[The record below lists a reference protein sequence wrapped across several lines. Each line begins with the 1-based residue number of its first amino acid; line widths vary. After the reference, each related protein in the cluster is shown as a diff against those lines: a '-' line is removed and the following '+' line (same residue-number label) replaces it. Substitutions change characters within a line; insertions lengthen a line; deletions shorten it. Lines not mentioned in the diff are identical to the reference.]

1 MKKQLFALTL
11 AGLILLPACV
21 KEVES
26 PSVTAARQAK
36 AEQLASITALNNA
49 NAQAQLTLANA
60 EAALK
65 AAEAKAKEAEA
76 LKISA
81 ETELIKVQAEL
92 AAVEVEIAK
101 VKLEKEKVALEI
113 KKAELEA
120 KLVELET
127 LKAQAEVAKKQAAAA
142 LERLAIDIQTQ
153 LLNSQKALIEARK
166 AYNQAASLYDKQ
178 IAKDYFDA
186 CDALYN
192 AQTALADLQIE
203 LAQAQND
210 LVDFNEAK
218 AKSIINNNKEI
229 AKWKL
234 EIERLEA
241 MRGLSVE
248 ELSQK
253 EVEAFAAFEE
263 AAKKS
268 NEVNPLY
275 IAAQNEYNDAKEE
288 IDDYYD
294 GLYDTINTIAR
305 RHNSYVFD
313 YDDLIFTFIDGKR
326 INLFTKKKDNP
337 ETYICPD
344 NVASTYL
351 SLNTVTPAKL
361 YKEGLELLIKA
372 QKEVAEESYEDDLT
386 DLENNL
392 EEYKSNLSEFEVEL
406 ARAKANVAEYQA
418 EYDAAE
424 EKYVSASKAADE
436 AYKTLHDYEINN
448 VNGVDLELSEANLR
462 YDQAVQSYDDAYD
475 AYNRRVENAQRY
487 VEFWEEEVAGNE
499 YAVKQ
504 AKDAISEDDAAAVET
519 AQAKVDAQKAV
530 VAAKQT
536 SYDEAY
542 AAMRAAYLANL
553 ATPSS
558 ENQAAYDNANHAL
571 EEAEIVLNTEKG
583 KLADLV
589 RALSEAE
596 GKVERQLNNLKFAEE
611 NLAWAKSSLEDAK
624 KALAE
629 SIANKQKL
637 DDAKDAMDAAKAAVD
652 AAYEKVSQNEEY
664 DSEYNKL
671 LRANNEAVNAL
682 NEALI
687 LRTKAEQ
694 ALTDAK
700 SRNYHDPN
708 DYYPLDYYQ
717 LVDYVNYYGAQILR
731 VESNIENIKNIY
743 AQTLKVLAQYE
754 EDINEYIAGEA
765 EYHAAVEQYNGEL
778 RESLIAAYEADAH
791 AGAAVSEAFAEYIAA
806 SDALTDA
813 NNLETTIES
822 RKSDIRDLEADN
834 EDLREIKNQESLI
847 SKLKSKISG
856 KEAEIVLLQSQ
867 VDAAK
872 KALDAATT
880 TK

>member
-101 VKLEKEKVALEI
+101 VKLEEEKVALEI

-120 KLVELET
+120 KLVQLET
-127 LKAQAEVAKKQAAAA
+127 LKAQAEIDKKRAAAE
-142 LERLAIDIQTQ
+142 LERLAIEIQTQ
-153 LLNSQKALIEARK
+153 LLYSQRALIDARK
-166 AYNQAASLYDKQ
+166 AYNQAASQYDRQ
-178 IAKDYFDA
+178 IALDYFDA
-186 CDALYN
+186 CTKLYQ
-192 AQTALADLQIE
+192 AQTDLADLQIE

-218 AKSIINNNKEI
+218 AKSIIDNNIKI
-229 AKWKL
+229 AKLKL
-234 EIERLEA
+234 EIETLEA

-253 EVEAFAAFEE
+253 EVEAYAAYQE
-263 AAKKS
+263 AFKKL

-275 IAAQNEYNDAKEE
+275 DAAIEEYNDAKEE
-288 IDDYYD
+288 IDAYYN
-294 GLYDTINTIAR
+294 GLMNTVR
-305 RHNSYVFD
+305 SQGYFSSF
-313 YDDLIFTFIDGKR
+313 DLIGAYIDGEQTGLLTIQKANR
-326 INLFTKKKDNP
+326 ESYT
-337 ETYICPD
+337 CPD
-344 NVASTYL
+344 LDGYSYWRL
-351 SLNTVTPAKL
+351 YTVTPAKL
-361 YKEGLELLIKA
+361 NKEGFELLIKA
-372 QKEVAEESYEDDLT
+372 KKEDAEKSYEDDLT
-386 DLENNL
+386 DLEDEL
-392 EEYKSNLSEFEVEL
+392 EGYKSSLSRNEVEL

-418 EYDAAE
+418 EYDAAV
-424 EKYVSASKAADE
+424 EKSDS
-436 AYKTLHDYEINN
+436 AYKAYIEADIQLNDYFVRNFK
-448 VNGVDLELSEANLR
+448 GDLSEWNEAKAR
-462 YDQAVQSYDDAYD
+462 KDQAKDAYD
-475 AYNRRVENAQRY
+475 EAKTVYNMKTVESAQGA
-487 VEFWEEEVAGNE
+487 VESCEDQVARNE

-536 SYDEAY
+536 AYDEAY
-542 AAMRAAYLANL
+542 AAMRAAWLANL

-558 ENQAAYDNANHAL
+558 ENEAAYNNA
-571 EEAEIVLNTEKG
+571 EAARAEAATDLGTEQG
-583 KLADLV
+583 KLADLEY
-589 RALSEAE
+589 ALSVAENKVAGQLTDLKDAEAD
-596 GKVERQLNNLKFAEE
+596 LE
-611 NLAWAKSSLEDAK
+611 NAKYDLEDAK
-624 KALAE
+624 KALAT
-629 SIANKQKL
+629 SIANKQKM
-637 DDAKDAMDAAKAAVD
+637 DDAKDALDAAQAAEDAAK
-652 AAYEKVSQNEEY
+652 EKYNQHFAN
-664 DSEYNKL
+664 DSEYGKL
-671 LRANNEAVNAL
+671 QRAYSEAENAYDEAEDLRDAADNAL
-682 NEALI
+682 TEAI
-687 LRTKAEQ
+687 
-694 ALTDAK
+694 
-700 SRNYHDPN
+700 SRN
-708 DYYPLDYYQ
+708 
-717 LVDYVNYYGAQILR
+717 NYYYYVWIVNSDGTGVRQIER
-731 VESNIENIKNIY
+731 DIENRKNTY
-743 AQTLKVLAQYE
+743 AQTLKNLAQYE

-778 RESLIAAYEADAH
+778 RESLIAAFEAYAH
-791 AGAAVSEAFAEYIAA
+791 ANEAANEAWTEYNAA
-806 SDALTDA
+806 STALTNA
-813 NNLETTIES
+813 NDLEDDIEAM
-822 RKSDIRDLEADN
+822 KSEIRDHEADN

-847 SKLKSKISG
+847 SHLKAKISG

>member
-101 VKLEKEKVALEI
+101 VKLEEEKVALEI

-120 KLVELET
+120 KLVQLET
-127 LKAQAEVAKKQAAAA
+127 LKAQAEVTKKKAAAE
-142 LERLAIDIQTQ
+142 LEKLAIDIQTQ

-166 AYNQAASLYDKQ
+166 AYNKAASKYDRQ
-178 IAKDYFDA
+178 IAQDYFDA
-186 CDALYN
+186 CAALYN
-192 AQTALADLQIE
+192 AQTALADLQID
-203 LAQAQND
+203 LAQAQNA

-218 AKSIINNNKEI
+218 AKSIIWNNKEI
-229 AKWKL
+229 AKLKL
-234 EIERLEA
+234 AIERLEA

-253 EVEAFAAFEE
+253 EVEAYAAYQEAFKKLDETTSLFVAAEE
-263 AAKKS
+263 
-268 NEVNPLY
+268 
-275 IAAQNEYNDAKEE
+275 EYNDAKEE
-288 IDDYYD
+288 IDAYYS
-294 GLYDTINTIAR
+294 GLKNTIAR
-305 RHNSYVFD
+305 RQGWFAPNG
-313 YDDLIFTFIDGKR
+313 LITTYIDGEA
-326 INLFTKKKDNP
+326 IGLLTTQN
-337 ETYICPD
+337 TYWERYTCPD
-344 NVASTYL
+344 LYTYL
-351 SLNTVTPAKL
+351 DLYPVTPAYL

-372 QKEVAEESYEDDLT
+372 EKEDAEKYYERDLTSKENTLEIRKSQLSNSEVA
-386 DLENNL
+386 
-392 EEYKSNLSEFEVEL
+392 L

-418 EYDAAE
+418 EYDAAV
-424 EKYVSASKAADE
+424 EKSDS
-436 AYKTLHDYEINN
+436 AYKAYIEAENAYYEFVASNT
-448 VNGVDLELSEANLR
+448 NGDLSEWNEAKAR
-462 YDQAVQSYDDAYD
+462 KDQAKDAYD
-475 AYNRRVENAQRY
+475 EAKTVYNIKTVESAQGA
-487 VEFWEEEVAGNE
+487 VESCEDQVARNE
-499 YAVKQ
+499 YAVKL

-536 SYDEAY
+536 AYDEAY
-542 AAMRAAYLANL
+542 AAMRAAWLAKL

-558 ENQAAYDNANHAL
+558 ENDAAYENANRAL
-571 EEAEIVLNTEKG
+571 GEAVSVLGTENG
-583 KLADLV
+583 KLTELE

-596 GKVERQLNNLKFAEE
+596 AIVEDQLTDLKDAEADLE
-611 NLAWAKSSLEDAK
+611 NAKYDLEDAK
-624 KALAE
+624 KALAT
-629 SIANKQKL
+629 SIANKQKM
-637 DDAKDAMDAAKAAVD
+637 DDAKDVLDAAQAAEDAAK
-652 AAYEKVSQNEEY
+652 EKYNQHFAN
-664 DSEYNKL
+664 DSEYRKL
-671 LRANNEAVNAL
+671 QRAYSEAENAYDEAEDLRDAADN
-682 NEALI
+682 
-687 LRTKAEQ
+687 
-694 ALTDAK
+694 ALTDAI
-700 SRNYHDPN
+700 SRN
-708 DYYPLDYYQ
+708 
-717 LVDYVNYYGAQILR
+717 NYYYYVWIVNSDGTGVRQI
-731 VESNIENIKNIY
+731 ESEIEDRKNDY
-743 AQTLKVLAQYE
+743 AQTLKTLAQYE

-778 RESLIAAYEADAH
+778 RESLIAAFEADAH
-791 AGAAVSEAFAEYIAA
+791 ADAAVSEAWADYLAA
-806 SDALTDA
+806 SSALTDA
-813 NNLETTIES
+813 NNLE
-822 RKSDIRDLEADN
+822 SDIEFNKSLIENLEAAN
-834 EDLREIKNQESLI
+834 EDLRTIKNQESYI
-847 SKLKSKISG
+847 SYLKSKISG
-856 KEAEIVLLQSQ
+856 TEAQIVLLQSQ